1 MFKTDSFRDLTS
13 YAELYCLPDV
23 RNDLN
28 NRTKACFT
36 DVKVSVSQKSNT
48 Q

>member
-13 YAELYCLPDV
+13 YAELYCLTDV

-28 NRTKACFT
+28 NRTKASFK
-36 DVKVSVSQKSNT
+36 DVNVSASQKSNT